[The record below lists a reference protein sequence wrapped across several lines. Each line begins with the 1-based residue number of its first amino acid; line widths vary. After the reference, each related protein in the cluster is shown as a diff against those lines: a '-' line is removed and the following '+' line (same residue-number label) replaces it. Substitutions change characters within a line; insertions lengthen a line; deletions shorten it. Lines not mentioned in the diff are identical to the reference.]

1 MANLTMKSSL
11 SVKGII
17 DIHDDGSIW
26 LEVEDINDPI
36 NLAELADNFNGKPIK
51 LGITYDE
58 ELGVSSSKDDE

>member
-1 MANLTMKSSL
+1 MANLTMKSAL
-11 SVKGII
+11 SVKGIM

-51 LGITYDE
+51 LSITYDE
-58 ELGVSSSKDDE
+58 ELGAPSNKDDE

>member
-1 MANLTMKSSL
+1 MANLTMKSAL

-26 LEVEDINDPI
+26 LEVEDINDLI

-58 ELGVSSSKDDE
+58 ELGVPSSKDDE

>member
-1 MANLTMKSSL
+1 MANLTMKSAL

-36 NLAELADNFNGKPIK
+36 SLAELADNFNGKPIK

-58 ELGVSSSKDDE
+58 ELGVPSSKDDE

>member
-1 MANLTMKSSL
+1 MANLTMKSAL
-11 SVKGII
+11 SVKGIM

-36 NLAELADNFNGKPIK
+36 SLAELADNFNGKPIK

-58 ELGVSSSKDDE
+58 ELGVPSSKDDE

>member
-1 MANLTMKSSL
+1 MKSSL

-58 ELGVSSSKDDE
+58 ELGVPSSKDDE

>member
-1 MANLTMKSSL
+1 MKSAL
-11 SVKGII
+11 SVKGIM

-58 ELGVSSSKDDE
+58 ELGVPSSKDDE

>member
-1 MANLTMKSSL
+1 MANLTMKSAL
-11 SVKGII
+11 SVKGIM

-58 ELGVSSSKDDE
+58 ELGVPSSKDDE

>member
-1 MANLTMKSSL
+1 MANLTMKSAL
-11 SVKGII
+11 SVKGIM

-36 NLAELADNFNGKPIK
+36 SLAELADNFNGKPIK

-58 ELGVSSSKDDE
+58 ELGVPSNKDDE

>member
-58 ELGVSSSKDDE
+58 ELGVPSSKDDE